1 MTEVIEVEAIPVD
14 TDIEPSTLIDRAVAA
29 AEKTVAKWG
38 DSYSPRIPET
48 LDEYRQ
54 VKRERAALRRDIASI
69 TDTRKSIFSELKA
82 AIREG
87 ESRFAGFIDSGKALD
102 AEYKRGIDDYER
114 GVVSRNM
121 ADLNAYYSELAPFL
135 VDLVPLASI
144 SNKWGKFDKW
154 ASATAN
160 IERMREQLEEHV
172 AEIAD
177 NEVVI
182 DKLGLSPEET
192 RRLKEIYFQSLD
204 LAAAQR
210 QLQDEREQRERLK
223 ALEEKRESSKTSE
236 DTSAEAAGDSETAE
250 GRKSAQTDESCAD
263 EPQEAPQGLAEP
275 NSIATS
281 IADRAGVA
289 PGEAVPPIAFMA
301 YVTES
306 QRAGLVAYCKQHD
319 IHGSFRL
326 TRGMP
331 MKLVR
336 RDAVIL

>member
-1 MTEVIEVEAIPVD
+1 MSEIIEVEATPVD

-29 AEKTVAKWG
+29 AEKTVEKWG
-38 DSYSPRIPET
+38 EYSPRVPET
-48 LDEYRQ
+48 LEDYRQ
-54 VKRERAALRRDIASI
+54 VKRERAALRRDVASI

-87 ESRFAGFIDSGKALD
+87 ESRFAGFIDRGKALD
-102 AEYKRGIDDYER
+102 ADYKRGIDEYER

-144 SNKWGKFDKW
+144 SSKWGKFDKW

-160 IERMREQLEEHV
+160 LERMREQLEAHV

-177 NEVVI
+177 NELVI
-182 DKLGLSPEET
+182 DGLGLGPEET
-192 RRLKEIYFQSLD
+192 RRLKEIYFQTLD

-210 QLQDEREQRERLK
+210 QLQNEREQRERLR
-223 ALEEKRESSKTSE
+223 ALEEKRASSKTPD
-236 DTSAEAAGDSETAE
+236 DTPAEAAGDSETAE
-250 GRKSAQTDESCAD
+250 GRRSSQTDESCAD
-263 EPQEAPQGLAEP
+263 GPQEAPQGLVEP
-275 NSIATS
+275 SPIVTS

-301 YVTES
+301 YVTEA

-326 TRGMP
+326 TQGMP

-336 RDAVIL
+336 RDAVVL